1 MRFNFIT
8 TNSEDFT
15 PTIVR
20 SRKKTLHLAFLL
32 RVVLKVLRL
41 ENFLQPES
49 ERAVSP
55 DCRGHIE
62 RKPSKRR
69 RGRIR
74 ERWIQHHP
82 RRLPRVRVHG
92 VHQPK
97 HSNEYWSV
105 FTFIQLRSVFASVR
119 LVGVVH
125 EFWNEFPIRH
135 AVFCVCVRESVCV
148 SEMMNMK
155 MNWNTNVS
163 TSNSKNQRRQ

>member
-1 MRFNFIT
+1 MNT
-8 TNSEDFT
+8 TSS
-15 PTIVR
+15 PA
-20 SRKKTLHLAFLL
+20 LA
-32 RVVLKVLRL
+32 
-41 ENFLQPES
+41 
-49 ERAVSP
+49 
-55 DCRGHIE
+55 
-62 RKPSKRR
+62 
-69 RGRIR
+69 
-74 ERWIQHHP
+74 
-82 RRLPRVRVHG
+82 RVRVHG